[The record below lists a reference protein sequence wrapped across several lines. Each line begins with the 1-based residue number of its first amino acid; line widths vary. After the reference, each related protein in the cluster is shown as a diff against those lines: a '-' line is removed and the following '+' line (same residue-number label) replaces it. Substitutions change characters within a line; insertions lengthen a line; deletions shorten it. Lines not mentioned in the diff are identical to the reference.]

1 MRALL
6 PEVDVYSTG
15 LVSATMWMLFERIDG
30 DVAERVR
37 LAGCPCGGR
46 LHHADYPR
54 MPRAKP
60 GAPWRSKDRRTS
72 FCCALDGCRH
82 RRTPPSVRFLG
93 RKVYVG
99 AVVTMVTVLRHGPT
113 PERLE
118 RLREIFGMCARTV
131 RRWRL
136 WWKETFVAS
145 AFWRG
150 ARGLFAPAVPE
161 ADLPAS
167 LLERFSGDGAE
178 RLCAALR
185 FVSPVTTSSCS
196 TIAS

>member
-1 MRALL
+1 MYSIGLVDAKMWRAL
-6 PEVDVYSTG
+6 
-15 LVSATMWMLFERIDG
+15 ERFDL
-30 DVAERVR
+30 DHAEQVR
-37 LAGCPCGGR
+37 AGGCPCGGP

-54 MPRAKP
+54 KPRGLPVEAED
-60 GAPWRSKDRRTS
+60 ACCRRTS
-72 FCCALDGCRH
+72 FCCAREGCRH
-82 RRTPPSVRFLG
+82 RRTPQSVRFLG

-99 AVVTMVTVLRHGPT
+99 AVVTLVTVLRHGPT

-118 RLREIFGMCARTV
+118 RLREVFGMCARTV

-136 WWKETFVAS
+136 WWKQTFVKT
-145 AFWRG
+145 AFWRS
-150 ARGLFAPAVPE
+150 ARGLIVPAVSE

-185 FVSPVTTSSCS
+185 FVSPVTTSSGS
-196 TIAS
+196 AIAA

>member
-1 MRALL
+1 MGGLL

-15 LVSATMWMLFERIDG
+15 LVSATLWSLLVRVDA
-30 DVAERVR
+30 DVAEQAR

-60 GAPWRSKDRRTS
+60 GAPWRSPDRRAS
-72 FCCALDGCRH
+72 FCCARDGCRK
-82 RRTPPSVRFLG
+82 RRTPASVRFLG

-99 AVVTMVTVLRHGPT
+99 AVVTLVTVLRHGPT
-113 PERLE
+113 PERME

-136 WWKETFVAS
+136 WWKETFVKS
-145 AFWRG
+145 AFWGG
-150 ARGLFAPAVPE
+150 ARGLFVPAVSE

-167 LLERFSGDGAE
+167 LLERFSGDEAE

-196 TIAS
+196 AVAA